1 MPLKQACSSHVTF
14 TELPPVQIEQIT
26 GPLVLPTAPN
36 RKYNNEKR
44 AAKAQRRARSR
55 NPYVI
60 RKATGQKC
68 MRSVRKFK
76 TQRTKINNLVL
87 RQDANLFFTERRN
100 VVKQTALTPAHWWG
114 GSNCCQKNCADWF
127 VHLDD
132 FSKDCLW
139 NMRTTYQSYR
149 SEHDRREFLATII
162 ERHFVH
168 EPMANNERTIQP
180 SLLGRRICVNF
191 FCKLFDVSSKKYTR
205 VKLKCSNGEY
215 QAEGCSSKETRFTK
229 NRCCF
234 LDTYNFS
241 APRPAPPSSRAA
253 VLLRNEE
260 TSI

>member
-87 RQDANLFFTERRN
+87 RQDADLFFTERRN

-114 GSNCCQKNCADWF
+114 GSNCCQNNCADGLFTLMISPKTACGICALLIRVTEVNMKEESFWQN
-127 VHLDD
+127 HLQSLFYSTELMI
-132 FSKDCLW
+132 FSCSIWKPLLTISFW
-139 NMRTTYQSYR
+139 SLF
-149 SEHDRREFLATII
+149 SLSFL
-162 ERHFVH
+162 
-168 EPMANNERTIQP
+168 Q
-180 SLLGRRICVNF
+180 
-191 FCKLFDVSSKKYTR
+191 VSSFCFGER
-205 VKLKCSNGEY
+205 GLLK
-215 QAEGCSSKETRFTK
+215 
-229 NRCCF
+229 
-234 LDTYNFS
+234 
-241 APRPAPPSSRAA
+241 
-253 VLLRNEE
+253 
-260 TSI
+260 